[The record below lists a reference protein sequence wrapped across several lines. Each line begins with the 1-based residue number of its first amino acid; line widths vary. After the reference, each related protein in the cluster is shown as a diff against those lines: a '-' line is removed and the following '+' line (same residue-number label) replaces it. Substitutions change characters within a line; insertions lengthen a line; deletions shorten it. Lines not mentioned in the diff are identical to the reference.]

1 MLVIRQF
8 STVFLLISILSHAVE
23 SCKKAQITCSKI
35 ILQLLIHN
43 DFFFFKDSW
52 SRNWG
57 QVSACPG
64 TALYEVGAPV
74 PAAILGDEQ
83 IAHQGARV
91 NPQGYEVRG
100 FIRTGEGQRSCPCTW
115 RRWME
120 GRRLREGKSGRKQT
134 PQKRDFKSLMNR
146 FALSVGEYIFI
157 AWVFTCETTS
167 SSAGS
172 RFHRHWP
179 LTSLQVKQ
187 QTSLIREEP
196 GARYRTRS
204 CRSSSCRSN
213 CSGRYNLA
221 CCSDLEHLEVVD
233 VRSES
238 SAQKH

>member
-23 SCKKAQITCSKI
+23 SCKKSTDHVFENHFAIADSKRFF
-35 ILQLLIHN
+35 LKTREVVTEGKFLPVLERLFTRSERQFPQL
-43 DFFFFKDSW
+43 SW
-52 SRNWG
+52 
-57 QVSACPG
+57 AH
-64 TALYEVGAPV
+64 
-74 PAAILGDEQ
+74 EQ
-83 IAHQGARV
+83 IAHQDARV